1 MPQITRMGTFGEG
14 RRLFRAAG
22 NGINAW
28 EKEKWSAGRPSAG
41 MEWEISV
48 LIASPVT
55 ILTFV
60 K

>member
-1 MPQITRMGTFGEG
+1 MGTFGEG